1 MSDVRYLSP
10 ETMHRNPAY
19 SQAVVIPAG
28 RSIAIIGGQNAVD
41 REGKIVGK
49 DLATQ
54 TTQAVENLEAALA
67 AAGCRL
73 RDLVNCK
80 IYMLAGQDIRTG
92 FAAWAAKA
100 KDMPNPPTVTG
111 LFVQALAHPD
121 FLVEIEAIAVVP

>member
-28 RSIAIIGGQNAVD
+28 RSIAIIGGQNALD

-54 TTQAVENLEAALA
+54 TTQAIANLEAALA
-67 AAGCRL
+67 ASGCKL

-80 IYMLAGQDIRTG
+80 IYMLAGQDIQTG

-100 KDMPNPPTVTG
+100 KDMPNAPTVTG
-111 LFVQALAHPD
+111 VFVSALAHPD